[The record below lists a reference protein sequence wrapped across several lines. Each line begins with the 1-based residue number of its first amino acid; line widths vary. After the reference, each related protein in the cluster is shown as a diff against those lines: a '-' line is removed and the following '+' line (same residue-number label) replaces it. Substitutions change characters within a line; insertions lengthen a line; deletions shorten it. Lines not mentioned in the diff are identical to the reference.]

1 MLPLKRK
8 PGSTKVD
15 LAALGWMMKKT
26 VMIAAFAALLAGC
39 TQSIDEMSY
48 SQLQAY
54 AGQMVEK
61 CQKQGVPTNQ
71 LQTCAEQEMRADQA
85 RRMKQ
90 RQFGAALAG
99 ASQAYG
105 QNMQRNAAI
114 NRSVTCTSTPNSTW
128 VGGPVSSVRTTC
140 Y

>member
-1 MLPLKRK
+1 MVLNPRGLGDERM
-8 PGSTKVD
+8 KVLAIVPVLA
-15 LAALGWMMKKT
+15 LAA
-26 VMIAAFAALLAGC
+26 C
-39 TQSIDEMSY
+39 TQSVNEMSY

-54 AGQMVEK
+54 AASMVEK
-61 CQKQGVPTNQ
+61 CQKQGVPDDQ
-71 LQTCAEQEMRADQA
+71 LRACAEQEMRADQA
-85 RRMKQ
+85 RRMRQ

-105 QNMQRNAAI
+105 NSMQQQAAI
-114 NRSVTCTSTPNSTW
+114 AAASRPVTCTSTPNSSW